1 MPRLA
6 SLFFSEINTF
16 FALQFRCSPPTPPPL
31 RGQPADPEG
40 LYLKPRT
47 SFFRCFLFRFP
58 CIFRNGSDCLAIS
71 NGNRKPGS
79 FDAPFF
85 DAAQRVRKSSYFIA
99 FLACS
104 KIGRS
109 AVCTL
114 RCIPPPAA
122 GEYMRI
128 WNTPIFVD
136 PEMRRGLKAAENIV
150 F

>member
-16 FALQFRCSPPTPPPL
+16 FALQFRCSPPLPRHCGGSPRIPKDYTSN
-31 RGQPADPEG
+31 PA
-40 LYLKPRT
+40 R
-47 SFFRCFLFRFP
+47 RFSDAFCSASLAYSEMAAIAWP
-58 CIFRNGSDCLAIS
+58 FPMGTENPDHLMRPSSTQHKGSGKVPILS
-71 NGNRKPGS
+71 H
-79 FDAPFF
+79 
-85 DAAQRVRKSSYFIA
+85 